1 MGARSPGAERR
12 RGPPSGR
19 SRPPRPDAPPRT
31 RVGGGLLA
39 APNCPDYTAEPRG
52 FGGCLGAPGRTQ
64 VSRREP
70 ASRARVIPTP
80 VQDAELFSVS
90 RLHDPEHFGRRKE
103 SAPCQHLQPRW
114 TRHDPLLLCQCGHLA
129 ERHQPAVSPSLQML
143 RKFAFPSGF
152 SRHSGARIS
161 ERGRKRSRL
170 AARSRCIWS
179 GWWGGG
185 VRRFVEGNEC
195 PGT

>member
-19 SRPPRPDAPPRT
+19 SRPPRPGAPPRT
-31 RVGGGLLA
+31 RVGEGCSQRRAAQTTQRSPGASAAASELPGGPRLA
-39 APNCPDYTAEPRG
+39 A
-52 FGGCLGAPGRTQ
+52 RT
-64 VSRREP
+64 
-70 ASRARVIPTP
+70 RVIPTP

-114 TRHDPLLLCQCGHLA
+114 PRHDPLLLCQCGHLA
-129 ERHQPAVSPSLQML
+129 ERHQPAVSPPLQML

-152 SRHSGARIS
+152 SG
-161 ERGRKRSRL
+161 RSR
-170 AARSRCIWS
+170 AR
-179 GWWGGG
+179 
-185 VRRFVEGNEC
+185 N
-195 PGT
+195 

>member
-1 MGARSPGAERR
+1 
-12 RGPPSGR
+12 
-19 SRPPRPDAPPRT
+19 
-31 RVGGGLLA
+31 
-39 APNCPDYTAEPRG
+39 
-52 FGGCLGAPGRTQ
+52 
-64 VSRREP
+64 
-70 ASRARVIPTP
+70 VIRTP

-114 TRHDPLLLCQCGHLA
+114 PRHDPLLLCQCGHLA
-129 ERHQPAVSPSLQML
+129 ERHQPAVSPPLQML

-161 ERGRKRSRL
+161 ERGRKRSML

-185 VRRFVEGNEC
+185 VGRFMEAMSVPEPSEQINLLEEYR
-195 PGT
+195 